1 MSRGL
6 PKFCFFV
13 FALLTSSCISAYG
26 LTKCNLKINVYEF
39 KEDGSAEQFPVT
51 EAKIVLRQERK
62 LITIPNKNGEFIAT
76 DLVEG
81 DYDLTISKKK
91 FKKTENKISINC
103 GAAYFQNTINHIAFL
118 WAGSPKETK
127 KMFSVAMGETSG
139 RIKKSNGS
147 EISEGAITLGRP
159 RYPTAAR
166 LARANGK
173 VEVEVLINEL
183 GYVVSAEAISG
194 NPLLYSTSVQAA
206 RESKFKMTTLEG
218 IPVKVKGIISYI
230 FN

>member
-1 MSRGL
+1 MSLNLLKFSTIVFTLLILGL
-6 PKFCFFV
+6 V
-13 FALLTSSCISAYG
+13 SANG
-26 LTKCNLKINVYEF
+26 QTKCNLKIDVYEF

-51 EAKIVLRQERK
+51 EAKIVLRHER
-62 LITIPNKNGEFIAT
+62 LSITIRNKNGEFIAT

-81 DYDLTISKKK
+81 DYDLTVSKKN
-91 FKKTENKISINC
+91 FKKTENKIPINC

-118 WAGSPKETK
+118 WEGSSKETK
-127 KMFSVAMGETSG
+127 KMFSGAMGQKSG
-139 RIKKSNGS
+139 RSKKSSGG

-166 LARANGK
+166 LARAHGK

-194 NPLLYSTSVQAA
+194 NPLLFSTSVQAA

-218 IPVKVKGIISYI
+218 IPVKVKGIISFI